1 MAGVVLLFLLG
12 LVLMVKG
19 GDSFVDGA
27 GWMARVTGIP
37 PFVVAATVVSLG
49 TTMPEMLVSVLA
61 AAQGSGEMALG
72 NAVGSVSCN
81 TGLVLG
87 ISLLCLPGTVELRPL
102 REKGAL
108 LLFAVAALLAF
119 GIDRRLVWW
128 EGVCLLLLLL
138 LFLKNDLDHTRRA
151 AFPMAEEQ
159 PERTPHAAVIYLGK
173 FLLGAVGLAAG
184 ARLLVDNGCTLARM
198 IGVPES
204 VVALTL
210 VALGTSL
217 PELVTTLTALAKG
230 EASLSVGNIIGAN
243 FLDLT
248 MVPAASAFA
257 GGGILPMEP
266 SRARVDLLAALVLL
280 LVTLLPAWRKARFRR
295 WQGALLLVLYAAY
308 VVLLFRT
315 VG

>member
-1 MAGVVLLFLLG
+1 MAGVILLFLLG
-12 LVLMVKG
+12 LALMVKG

-49 TTMPEMLVSVLA
+49 TSMPELLVSVLA
-61 AAQGSGEMALG
+61 AAQGASGMALG

-87 ISLLCLPGTVELRPL
+87 ISLLCLPGQVQPRPL
-102 REKGAL
+102 REKGGL
-108 LLFAVAALLAF
+108 LLFAAALLLAF
-119 GIDRRLVWW
+119 SIDGRLSRQ
-128 EGVCLLLLLL
+128 EGALLLLLVL
-138 LFLKNDLDHTRRA
+138 LFLKNDLDRARRDPFPAEEPEAQRSGRA
-151 AFPMAEEQ
+151 A
-159 PERTPHAAVIYLGK
+159 VVYIGK

-184 ARLLVDNGCTLARM
+184 ARLLVDNGCILARM
-198 IGVPES
+198 MGVPES

-230 EASLSVGNIIGAN
+230 EAALSVGNVIGAN

-248 MVPAASAFA
+248 VVPAASAFA
-257 GGGILPMEP
+257 AGGLPIP
-266 SRARVDLLAALVLL
+266 APHAQLDLLAALGLM
-280 LVTLLPAWRKARFRR
+280 LVTLLPAWKTGRFRR
-295 WQGALLLVLYAAY
+295 WQGAALLIAYGGYIAGLV
-308 VVLLFRT
+308 
-315 VG
+315 VGR

>member
-49 TTMPEMLVSVLA
+49 TAMPELLVSVLS
-61 AAQGSGEMALG
+61 AAQGSAGMALG
-72 NAVGSVSCN
+72 NALGSVSCN

-87 ISLLCLPGTVELRPL
+87 VSLLCLPGQVQPRPL
-102 REKGAL
+102 REKGSLLIFAAL
-108 LLFAVAALLAF
+108 VLLAF
-119 GIDRRLVWW
+119 SIDGRLSWG
-128 EGVCLLLLLL
+128 EGVLLLLLVL
-138 LFLKNDLDHTRRA
+138 LFLKNDLDHTRRDPFPSEERETQRTPRA
-151 AFPMAEEQ
+151 AFLY
-159 PERTPHAAVIYLGK
+159 IGK

-184 ARLLVDNGCTLARM
+184 ARLLVDNGCILARLL
-198 IGVPES
+198 GVPES
-204 VVALTL
+204 VIALTL

-230 EASLSVGNIIGAN
+230 EAALSVGNVIGAN

-248 MVPAASAFA
+248 VVPAASAFA
-257 GGGILPMEP
+257 AGGLPMP
-266 SRARVDLLAALVLL
+266 APHTQIDLLAALVLL
-280 LVTLLPAWRKARFRR
+280 LVTLLPAWRKGKFHR
-295 WQGALLLVLYAAY
+295 WQGAVLLLTYGGYIAG
-308 VVLLFRT
+308 LFL
-315 VG
+315 GG

>member
-12 LVLMVKG
+12 LALMVKG

-27 GWMARVTGIP
+27 RWIARVTGIP

-49 TTMPEMLVSVLA
+49 TTMPELLVSVLA
-61 AAQGSGEMALG
+61 AAQGSGAMALG

-87 ISLLCLPGTVELRPL
+87 ISLLCMPGTVEVRPL

-108 LLFAVAALLAF
+108 LLFAVISLLVF
-119 GIDRRLVWW
+119 GIDRRLVWG
-128 EGVCLLLLLL
+128 EGVFLLLLLL

-151 AFPMAEEQ
+151 AFLPGEDQ
-159 PERTPHAAVIYLGK
+159 PERGAHAAAVFLGS
-173 FLLGAVGLAAG
+173 AGLAAG
-184 ARLLVDNGCTLARM
+184 ARLLVDNGCILARLM
-198 IGVPES
+198 GVPES

-248 MVPAASAFA
+248 VVPAASAFV
-257 GGGILPMEP
+257 GGGILPMEAP
-266 SRARVDLLAALVLL
+266 RAQIDLLAALVLL
-280 LVTLLPAWRKARFRR
+280 ALTLLPAWKRARFRR
-295 WQGALLLVLYAAY
+295 WQGAALLAFYGSY
-308 VVLLFRT
+308 VALLFRT
-315 VG
+315 A

>member
-12 LVLMVKG
+12 LALMVKG

-27 GWMARVTGIP
+27 RWIARVTGIP

-49 TTMPEMLVSVLA
+49 TTMPELLVSVLA
-61 AAQGSGEMALG
+61 AAQGSGAMALG

-87 ISLLCLPGTVELRPL
+87 ISLLCMPGTVEVRPL

-108 LLFAVAALLAF
+108 LLF
-119 GIDRRLVWW
+119 GIDRRLVWG
-128 EGVCLLLLLL
+128 EGVFLLLLLL

-151 AFPMAEEQ
+151 AFLPGEDQ
-159 PERTPHAAVIYLGK
+159 PERGAHAAAVYLGK
-173 FLLGAVGLAAG
+173 FLLGAAGLAAG
-184 ARLLVDNGCTLARM
+184 ARLLVDNGCILARLM
-198 IGVPES
+198 GVPES

-248 MVPAASAFA
+248 VVPAASAFV
-257 GGGILPMEP
+257 GGGILPMEAP
-266 SRARVDLLAALVLL
+266 RAQIDLLAALVLL
-280 LVTLLPAWRKARFRR
+280 ALTLLPAWKQARFHR
-295 WQGALLLVLYAAY
+295 WQGAALLAFYGGY
-308 VVLLFRT
+308 VALLFRT
-315 VG
+315 A

>member
-12 LVLMVKG
+12 LALMVKG

-27 GWMARVTGIP
+27 RWIARVTGIP

-49 TTMPEMLVSVLA
+49 TTMPELLVSVLA
-61 AAQGSGEMALG
+61 AAQGSGAMALG

-87 ISLLCLPGTVELRPL
+87 ISLLCMPGTVEVRPL

-108 LLFAVAALLAF
+108 LLFAVISLLVF
-119 GIDRRLVWW
+119 GIDRRLVWG
-128 EGVCLLLLLL
+128 EGVFLLLLLL

-151 AFPMAEEQ
+151 AFLPGEDQ
-159 PERTPHAAVIYLGK
+159 PERGSA
-173 FLLGAVGLAAG
+173 GLAAG
-184 ARLLVDNGCTLARM
+184 ARLLVDNGCILARLM
-198 IGVPES
+198 GVPES

-248 MVPAASAFA
+248 VVPAASAFV
-257 GGGILPMEP
+257 GGGILPMEAP
-266 SRARVDLLAALVLL
+266 RAQIDLLAALVLL
-280 LVTLLPAWRKARFRR
+280 ALTLLPAWKRARFRR
-295 WQGALLLVLYAAY
+295 WQGAALLAFYGSY
-308 VVLLFRT
+308 VALLFRT
-315 VG
+315 A